1 MTPLSTKRKRQQKRP
16 LLCSIRNTWEEVAL
30 FVLGM
35 RPFENF
41 GFTRTI
47 LPGIRSG
54 KARASWR
61 PILAYKKPL
70 LPIPDRKRS
79 RLGAVTSRSCA
90 RGAIGGTGAPRG
102 RFRNQGIQ
110 ASASTREES

>member
-1 MTPLSTKRKRQQKRP
+1 MPFSTTRKRQQKRP
-16 LLCSIRNTWEEVAL
+16 LLCSIRNTWEEVAP
-30 FVLGM
+30 FVLEM

-70 LPIPDRKRS
+70 LPISERERS
-79 RLGAVTSRSCA
+79 RLGGVTSRNCA
-90 RGAIGGTGAPRG
+90 RGAIGGAEATPV
-102 RFRNQGIQ
+102 RFRNQGIH
-110 ASASTREES
+110 AS